1 MDEEIRTPDAAAEPE
16 AQTGMPTVQLDDEN
30 FGVVLNAAIKH
41 TLNRQAMS
49 LKVMNFIS
57 PLIPY
62 LSSKALKGMD
72 EELTESLLAAENGM
86 PIPNAELWEQLR
98 QSARAERSRRGEA
111 LYVSW
116 ARRKKE
122 YPFRDVSE

>member
-1 MDEEIRTPDAAAEPE
+1 MDEESRAS
-16 AQTGMPTVQLDDEN
+16 MPVVALDDDN

-49 LKVMNFIS
+49 IKVMNFIT
-57 PLIPY
+57 PLIPW
-62 LSSKALKGMD
+62 LSTQTLKGMD
-72 EELTESLLAAENGM
+72 EELTESLLASQSGM
-86 PIPNAELWEQLR
+86 PIPNFDLWEKLR
-98 QSARAERSRRGEA
+98 QEARAERARRGET

-116 ARRKKE
+116 AQRKKE

>member
-1 MDEEIRTPDAAAEPE
+1 MEDETRSPE
-16 AQTGMPTVQLDDEN
+16 AAMPSVQLDDEN

-41 TLNRQAMS
+41 TLNRQSMS
-49 LKVMNFIS
+49 LKVMNFIA

-62 LSSKALKGMD
+62 LSSKTLRGMD

-86 PIPNAELWEQLR
+86 PIPNSELWEALR
-98 QSARAERSRRGEA
+98 QSARTERTHRGET

-116 ARRKKE
+116 AQRKKE